1 MPHVFINLH
10 QTIYYTNAGYD
21 LSFVTL
27 SLSLEQVMPAHL
39 FISCLWVVECSFS
52 IIYMSSCIATGV
64 WGPFLYSSSTEGT
77 SFATQFFLQ
86 HYPLYCYVIS
96 WLVIH
101 MKHQIPLLPV
111 IGWKYNGYC
120 LVLFIVKSGESNY
133 LNIQITT
140 FRTSQVVFPPLYF
153 TCVYWLCIS

>member
-1 MPHVFINLH
+1 MLHVSINLH

-27 SLSLEQVMPAHL
+27 SLSPRASYACPLVHQLSLSCWVQL
-39 FISCLWVVECSFS
+39 FNNLNVLVYSHWGLRALSLFVKHWRHILCNTIFS
-52 IIYMSSCIATGV
+52 ATLPIVLLCNIMIG
-64 WGPFLYSSSTEGT
+64 
-77 SFATQFFLQ
+77 
-86 HYPLYCYVIS
+86 
-96 WLVIH
+96 
-101 MKHQIPLLPV
+101 QIPLLPT

-153 TCVYWLCIS
+153 TCVYWLCIF